1 MTIPASPAPTMKT
14 ASVLP
19 LLGNLLEWYD
29 FAIYGYLAQPL
40 GDAFFPAESSSAAL
54 LSSFA
59 VFAVG
64 FLMRPIGSL
73 VLGPLA
79 DLYGRRRMLF
89 LSLMLMGGSSLLI
102 GLLPTRTQWGGI
114 ATVLL
119 VLLRMVQGFSVG
131 GEYTGSI
138 AFTAELASTRQRGL
152 LCSFTSSGAQVGIAL
167 ASLAVAG
174 CSALLGETALM
185 AWGWRVPFLMGSA
198 LLLLTLRMRHRL
210 PETLPLASTTKTPHQ
225 DGALLRS
232 IGMQVRGLIQYRHQ
246 MLQVMALVCTSNVI
260 FYMLYVF
267 LVTHSS
273 TTAADGVAARTIT
286 SVVQLVGIGI
296 TTLAGWFVDRFG
308 LIRIN
313 VVGTVA
319 MLATCLPAIGI
330 GLNGSPMTLL
340 LALSLATPA
349 LMVILGSQGLLGVA
363 IAPTQQRC
371 GVFSIAYSTS
381 VALFGGTAP
390 LIATWMVDRG
400 VSSGLIMLYP
410 VPFALATCWALW
422 RSHHLTTGAL

>member
-1 MTIPASPAPTMKT
+1 MNSTKT
-14 ASVLP
+14 GRLLP
-19 LLGNLLEWYD
+19 LVGNLLEWYD
-29 FAIYGYLAQPL
+29 FAVYGYLAQPL
-40 GDAFFPAESSSAAL
+40 GEAFFPAESNSAAL

-102 GLLPTRTQWGGI
+102 GVLPTRTQWGGI
-114 ATVLL
+114 ASVLL
-119 VLLRMVQGFSVG
+119 VMLRMVQGFSVG

-152 LCSFTSSGAQVGIAL
+152 PCSFTSSGAQVGIAL
-167 ASLAVAG
+167 ASLAVAA
-174 CSALLGETALM
+174 CSALMGETTLKE
-185 AWGWRVPFLMGSA
+185 WGWRVPFLMGSSLLVLA
-198 LLLLTLRMRHRL
+198 LWMRHRL
-210 PETLPLASTTKTPHQ
+210 PETLPSQSTTHAPHQ
-225 DGALLRS
+225 TKGLMQL
-232 IGMQVRGLIQYRHQ
+232 IGTQIRGLIQFRQQ
-246 MLQVMALVCTSNVI
+246 MLQVMALVCSSNVI

-273 TTAADGVAARTIT
+273 ATAADGVAARTIT
-286 SVVQLVGIGI
+286 SAIQLAGIGI
-296 TTLAGWFVDRFG
+296 TTLAGWLVDRYG

-313 VVGTVA
+313 VIGTIA
-319 MLATCLPAIGI
+319 MLATCLPAIAI
-330 GLNGSPMTLL
+330 GLDGSPMTLL
-340 LALSLATPA
+340 LALSLATPS

-363 IAPTQQRC
+363 IAPNAQRC

-390 LIATWMVDRG
+390 LAASWMVDEG
-400 VSSGLIMLYP
+400 VRSSVIMLYP
-410 VPFALATCWALW
+410 APFALASCWALW
-422 RSHHLTTGAL
+422 RSRRITATQL